1 MFAHLKVRTGMI
13 GVLLLFVVALLF
25 STVNSW
31 WSAVRSHEQ
40 IDELN
45 RTSHQIDGIN
55 NALLLAIRT
64 SANVSSAFIETVGG
78 RFDDAEARLVRS
90 EGIWNDAIA
99 KVNAST
105 TDLRD
110 PQLKA
115 LAEDLKGAF
124 AQYGNAIVGQRAAT
138 RARSADQYFVV
149 NIAAGN
155 GMTKLQEIRVKL
167 VGALDARAAEINQE
181 STDRL
186 ATAKLLSIALG
197 LVTLALAVLCWA
209 FISGRVL
216 RPLRDAGEH
225 FKRIANGDLTREVVS
240 PGRNEIGELFVE
252 LQRMQASQRETLIQ
266 IAGSATQLASAAEE
280 LNAVTEES
288 NRGLQQQDMQLEQAA
303 TAVNQMTSAV
313 EEVAR
318 NAVSTSQAATAS
330 NTLSEK
336 SRQQVRE
343 NIAGT
348 QSMTAEIQG
357 SAERIQHLAD
367 EVRNIGK
374 VLDVIRAVSEQTNL
388 LALNAAIEAA
398 RAGEAG
404 RGFAVVADEV
414 RTLAYRTQESTREIE
429 QMIASVQSTAEQAVD
444 SMRSSTSRAQGT
456 LEITQASG
464 AVLED
469 IFAAIGQINERN
481 LVIASAAEEQAQVA
495 REVDS
500 NLVAIR
506 DLSAQSAAGAL
517 QTNAASHELSRLA
530 AELSGLVAR
539 FRT

>member
-13 GVLLLFVVALLF
+13 GVLVLFVIALMF
-25 STVNSW
+25 SIVNSW
-31 WSAVRSHEQ
+31 SSAVRSYDQ
-40 IDELN
+40 VDEL
-45 RTSHQIDGIN
+45 RHTSQQIDGIN
-55 NALLLAIRT
+55 NSLLLAIRT

-78 RFDDAEARLVRS
+78 RFEDAEARLVRS

-99 KVNAST
+99 KLNAST
-105 TDLRD
+105 ADIRD
-110 PQLKA
+110 PKLQALADDLKA
-115 LAEDLKGAF
+115 AF
-124 AQYGNAIVGQRAAT
+124 AEYGTAIVGQRAAT

-149 NIAAGN
+149 NISAGK
-155 GMTKLQEIRVKL
+155 GMTKLQEIRVNL
-167 VGALDARAAEINQE
+167 VGALDARAAEINQDA
-181 STDRL
+181 SDRL
-186 ATAKLLSIALG
+186 ATAKRLSLALACI
-197 LVTLALAVLCWA
+197 TLALAVICWM

-216 RPLRDAGEH
+216 RPLREAGEH
-225 FKRIANGDLTREVVS
+225 FKRIANGDLTQEVVS
-240 PGRNEIGELFVE
+240 PGRNEIGDLFVE
-252 LQRMQASQRETLIQ
+252 LQRMQASQRNTLIL
-266 IAGSATQLASAAEE
+266 ISGSATQLASAAEE

-348 QSMTAEIQG
+348 QLMTTEIQG
-357 SAERIQHLAD
+357 SAERIQHLAG

-429 QMIASVQSTAEQAVD
+429 QMIGSVQTTAEQAVD
-444 SMRSSTSRAQGT
+444 SMRDSTLRAQGT
-456 LEITQASG
+456 LEITQACG

-530 AELSGLVAR
+530 VELNDLVSR

>member
-13 GVLLLFVVALLF
+13 GVLVLFVIALMF
-25 STVNSW
+25 SIVNSW
-31 WSAVRSHEQ
+31 SSAVRSYDQ
-40 IDELN
+40 VDEL
-45 RTSHQIDGIN
+45 RHTSQQIDGIN
-55 NALLLAIRT
+55 NSLLLAIRT

-78 RFDDAEARLVRS
+78 RFEDAEARLVRS

-99 KVNAST
+99 KLNAST
-105 TDLRD
+105 ADIRD
-110 PQLKA
+110 PKLQALADDLKA
-115 LAEDLKGAF
+115 AF
-124 AQYGNAIVGQRAAT
+124 AEYGTAIVGQRAAT

-149 NIAAGN
+149 NISAGK
-155 GMTKLQEIRVKL
+155 GMTKLQEIRVNL
-167 VGALDARAAEINQE
+167 VGALDARAAEINQDA
-181 STDRL
+181 SDRL
-186 ATAKLLSIALG
+186 ATAKRLSLALACI
-197 LVTLALAVLCWA
+197 TLALAVICWM

-216 RPLRDAGEH
+216 RPLREAGEH
-225 FKRIANGDLTREVVS
+225 FKRIANGDLTQEVVA
-240 PGRNEIGELFVE
+240 PGRNEIGDLFVE
-252 LQRMQASQRETLIQ
+252 LQRMQASQRNTLIL
-266 IAGSATQLASAAEE
+266 ISGSATQLASAAEE

-348 QSMTAEIQG
+348 QLMTTEIQG
-357 SAERIQHLAD
+357 SAERIQHLAG

-429 QMIASVQSTAEQAVD
+429 QMIGSVQTTAEQAVD
-444 SMRSSTSRAQGT
+444 SMRDSTLRAQGT

-530 AELSGLVAR
+530 VELNDLVSR

>member
-13 GVLLLFVVALLF
+13 GVLLLFIIALLF
-25 STVNSW
+25 STLNSW
-31 WSAVRSHEQ
+31 WSAVRSHDQ
-40 IDELN
+40 INELG
-45 RTSHQIDGIN
+45 RTSRHIDGIN

-64 SANVSSAFIETVGG
+64 SANVSSAFIETTGG
-78 RFDDAEARLVRS
+78 RFDEAEARLVRS
-90 EGIWNDAIA
+90 EAIWGEAIA
-99 KVNAST
+99 KLNAST
-105 TDLRD
+105 EDLRD

-115 LAEDLKGAF
+115 LAEDLKDAF
-124 AQYGNAIVGQRAAT
+124 AQYGTAIVGQRAAT
-138 RARSADQYFVV
+138 RARSADQYFQV

-167 VGALDARAAEINQE
+167 VGALDARTQEINRE
-181 STDRL
+181 AAARL
-186 ATAKLLSIALG
+186 QTSQTLAIALI
-197 LVTLALAVLCWA
+197 LLTLALAVICWV
-209 FISGRVL
+209 FISGTVL
-216 RPLRDAGEH
+216 RPLRAAAEH
-225 FKRIANGDLTREVVS
+225 FKRIAGGDLTREVVS

-252 LQRMQASQRETLIQ
+252 LQRMQSSQRETLIQ
-266 IAGSATQLASAAEE
+266 IADSATQLASAAEE

-303 TAVNQMTSAV
+303 TAVNEMTSAV

-318 NAVSTSQAATAS
+318 NAVSTSQAAAAS

-343 NIAGT
+343 NISGT

-357 SAERIQHLAD
+357 SAERIRNLAD

-374 VLDVIRAVSEQTNL
+374 VLEVIRAISEQTNL

-429 QMIASVQSTAEQAVD
+429 QMIASVQDTAEQAVD
-444 SMRSSTSRAQGT
+444 SMRSSTERAQGT

-469 IFAAIGQINERN
+469 IFLAIGQINERN

-517 QTNAASHELSRLA
+517 QTNAASHALAQLA
-530 AELSGLVAR
+530 AELSALVGR

>member
-13 GVLLLFVVALLF
+13 GVLVLFVIALMF
-25 STVNSW
+25 SIVNSW
-31 WSAVRSHEQ
+31 SSAVRSYDQ
-40 IDELN
+40 VDEL
-45 RTSHQIDGIN
+45 RHTSQQIDGIN
-55 NALLLAIRT
+55 NSLLLAIRT

-78 RFDDAEARLVRS
+78 RFEDAEARLVRS

-99 KVNAST
+99 KLNTST
-105 TDLRD
+105 ADIRD
-110 PQLKA
+110 PKLQALADDLKA
-115 LAEDLKGAF
+115 AF
-124 AQYGNAIVGQRAAT
+124 AEYGTAIVGQRAAT

-149 NIAAGN
+149 NISAGK
-155 GMTKLQEIRVKL
+155 GMTKLQEIRVNL
-167 VGALDARAAEINQE
+167 VGALDARAAEINQDA
-181 STDRL
+181 SDRL
-186 ATAKLLSIALG
+186 ATAKRLSLALACI
-197 LVTLALAVLCWA
+197 TLALAVICWM

-216 RPLRDAGEH
+216 RPLREAGEH
-225 FKRIANGDLTREVVS
+225 FKRIANGDLTQEVVA
-240 PGRNEIGELFVE
+240 PGRNEIGDLFVE
-252 LQRMQASQRETLIQ
+252 LQRMQASQRNTLIL
-266 IAGSATQLASAAEE
+266 ISGSATQLASAAEE

-348 QSMTAEIQG
+348 QLMTTEIQG
-357 SAERIQHLAD
+357 SAERIQHLAG

-429 QMIASVQSTAEQAVD
+429 QMIGSVQTTAEQAVD
-444 SMRSSTSRAQGT
+444 SMRDSTLRAQGT

-530 AELSGLVAR
+530 VELNDLVSR

>member
-1 MFAHLKVRTGMI
+1 MLAHLKVRTGMI

-25 STVNSW
+25 STLNNW
-31 WSAVRSHEQ
+31 WSAVQSHAQ
-40 IDELN
+40 IVELG
-45 RTSHQIDGIN
+45 RTSRQIDGIN

-78 RFDDAEARLVRS
+78 RVDEANARLVRS
-90 EGIWNDAIA
+90 EGIWKDAIA
-99 KVNAST
+99 KVTAST
-105 TDLRD
+105 ADLGD
-110 PQLKA
+110 PQLIA
-115 LAEDLKGAF
+115 LADDLKGAF
-124 AQYGNAIVGQRAAT
+124 AEYGTAIEGQRAAT
-138 RARSADQYFVV
+138 RARSADQYFQV

-167 VGALDARAAEINQE
+167 VGALDTRAQQIDQE
-181 STDRL
+181 STTRL
-186 ATAKLLSIALG
+186 QTAQTLAIVLALA
-197 LVTLALAVLCWA
+197 TLALAVGCWI

-225 FKRIANGDLTREVVS
+225 FRRIAGGDLTREVIAPS
-240 PGRNEIGELFVE
+240 RNEIGELFVE
-252 LQRMQASQRETLIQ
+252 LQRMQASQRDTLIQ

-303 TAVNQMTSAV
+303 TAVNEMTSAV

-318 NAVSTSQAATAS
+318 NAVSTSEAATAS
-330 NTLSEK
+330 NTLSAK

-343 NIAGT
+343 SIAGT
-348 QSMTAEIQG
+348 QSMASEIQG
-357 SAERIQHLAD
+357 SAERIQNLAD

-444 SMRSSTSRAQGT
+444 SMRSSTARAQGT

-517 QTNAASHELSRLA
+517 ETSAASHELSRLA
-530 AELSGLVAR
+530 AELSGLVGR